1 LTGVRVDDNWTYHGL
16 RMVRLENRHLALEVL
31 PERGANIYRVID
43 KHRDLDLLWKS
54 PRVAPHVA
62 AIHADF
68 DDHWAGG
75 WDDAFPGGR
84 ACRNRYGDLL
94 PYMGEVWTAHAEYRI
109 DQHGDGVTL
118 TTTVRTPVTPAE
130 LTREITLHPD
140 EARFTLR
147 YSLRNIGTMPFDY
160 NWGVHPSLAVRPGM
174 RFDIPA
180 TRGLVDE
187 AGGGVLGEP
196 GEEYDWPT
204 LRGRDLRPS
213 AGADVG
219 AFALH
224 YLTGLTD
231 GWVAA
236 TDTGD
241 RRGFGLCFDRELFP
255 VVWFCL
261 VYGGWRG
268 YHQALMEPWTGY
280 PSPLDEAVAAGQ
292 ARLLAPGATQTTEVT
307 AVLYDGVDQVGS
319 LRPDGTVSSLT
330 TERP

>member
-1 LTGVRVDDNWTYHGL
+1 MNDLRIDDNWTYHGL
-16 RMVRLENRHLALEVL
+16 RLIRLENRHLAVDVL
-31 PERGANIYRVID
+31 PERGANIFRVLD

-54 PRVAPHVA
+54 PRVSPHIA
-62 AIHADF
+62 RIHADF

-94 PYMGEVWTAHAEYRI
+94 PYMGEVWTAQAEYRI
-109 DQHGDGVTL
+109 ERADDRVTL
-118 TTTVRTPVTPAE
+118 TTVVRTPVTPAE
-130 LTREITLHPD
+130 LTRKLTLHADQPRITLGY
-140 EARFTLR
+140 E
-147 YSLRNIGTMPFDY
+147 LRNIGTLPFDY
-160 NWGVHPSLAVRPGM
+160 NWGIHPSLAVRPGM

-187 AGGGVLGEP
+187 AGGDVTGRP
-196 GEEYDWPT
+196 GEEYDWPIV
-204 LRGRDLRPS
+204 RGFDLRHS
-213 AGADVG
+213 AGPEIG

-224 YLTGLTD
+224 YLTGLTG

-236 TDTGD
+236 TDVAD

-268 YHQALMEPWTGY
+268 YTQALIEPWTGY
-280 PSPLDEAVAAGQ
+280 PSPLDEAVAAGRALILEPGQTQ
-292 ARLLAPGATQTTEVT
+292 ATEVE
-307 AVLYDGVDQVGS
+307 ALVFDGVEQVGE
-319 LRPDGTVSSLT
+319 LRPDGTVT
-330 TERP
+330 P